1 MLLLLLLL
9 LLFLYLSDRDW
20 DWDGDKIVPNLGS
33 PFSPKVPLKSSS
45 TLSMSVLCGELY
57 VLSMALLRGE
67 EEDEN
72 VVLIVFV
79 FVLVFVLV
87 CVVFI
92 VFLIGKERFL
102 DRVGEAEGE
111 YVLSVRTVTVAE
123 SITGTIRFLP
133 FSAEEVEDE
142 EDEVEEEEE

>member
-1 MLLLLLLL
+1 M
-9 LLFLYLSDRDW
+9 
-20 DWDGDKIVPNLGS
+20 VPNLGS

-57 VLSMALLRGE
+57 VLSITPLRGE

-79 FVLVFVLV
+79 FVFAFVLVFVLKFV
-87 CVVFI
+87 LVVFI
-92 VFLIGKERFL
+92 ALLIGKERFL
-102 DRVGEAEGE
+102 DRVGEGEGE

-133 FSAEEVEDE
+133 FRAEEVEDE